1 MLSALG
7 ETCAAQFINGGY
19 FKGKVGVTV
28 DREGYLEVLI
38 FRFIRSWMQVEER
51 LKVHAKYKQFS
62 MTQELNRVIA

>member
-1 MLSALG
+1 M
-7 ETCAAQFINGGY
+7 CAAQFINGGY

-51 LKVHAKYKQFS
+51 LKVHARYKQF
-62 MTQELNRVIA
+62 